1 MCRTA
6 AENAA
11 AATAAATAAVTAVA
25 SGSGPSGVD
34 AAAATGMVDEVA
46 PPPPKKKQRQ
56 RPLTKTELR
65 RVEIRTLLNAG
76 TPLPQIAKQL
86 DCDKRTIQ
94 GVIHKL
100 KKESQEERDMS
111 YPFTSRAL
119 IVKSSGGRPK
129 KRTPGISMLQLIQ
142 GDQAACS

>member
-1 MCRTA
+1 MCRISADESIA
-6 AENAA
+6 ASEPSGMAA
-11 AATAAATAAVTAVA
+11 ARAL
-25 SGSGPSGVD
+25 
-34 AAAATGMVDEVA
+34 GMVDEVA

-65 RVEIRTLLNAG
+65 RVEIRTLLNSG

-100 KKESQEERDMS
+100 KKESQEERELS
-111 YPFTSRAL
+111 YQFTSRAL
-119 IVKSSGGRPK
+119 VVKSSGGRPR
-129 KRTPGISMLQLIQ
+129 KRTPGK
-142 GDQAACS
+142 